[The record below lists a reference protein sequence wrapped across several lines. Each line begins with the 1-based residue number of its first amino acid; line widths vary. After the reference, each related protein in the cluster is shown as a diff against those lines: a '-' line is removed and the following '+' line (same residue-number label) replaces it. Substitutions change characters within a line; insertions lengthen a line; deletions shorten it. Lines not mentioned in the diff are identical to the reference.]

1 MAETALRALCLIG
14 LHPRRGWQFV
24 GDSWNPDL
32 YIRVCREC
40 GHQVYDEEERDA

>member
-1 MAETALRALCLIG
+1 MTALRALCLVG

-32 YIRVCREC
+32 YIRVCLEC
-40 GHQVYDEEERDA
+40 GRQQYDKKSA